1 MPCLLKE
8 VKLIMMSS
16 ILAALLL
23 AAAAKAIVI
32 PESNGNDAAGLT
44 NHQPQIETSIRLQG
58 NGVLRIPVYRTSRM
72 SSNDRKRQ
80 LFDPLRNDISGY
92 SIQRKSSLPP
102 ALLLL
107 TPLSF
112 YRNLCWNSSIDSGS
126 SGRYW
131 VF

>member
-1 MPCLLKE
+1 MNY
-8 VKLIMMSS
+8 IF
-16 ILAALLL
+16 AAVLL

-32 PESNGNDAAGLT
+32 PESNGNDTGGLT
-44 NHQPQIETSIRLQG
+44 NHQPQIEAPTQLQG
-58 NGVLRIPVYRTSRM
+58 NGVLRVPVYRTSRM

-92 SIQRKSSLPP
+92 SIQRKYSLPT

-107 TPLSF
+107 TSFSF
-112 YRNLCWNSSIDSGS
+112 YRNLCRNSSVDGGS
-126 SGRYW
+126 SDRYW

>member
-1 MPCLLKE
+1 M
-8 VKLIMMSS
+8 KLTKMNS

-23 AAAAKAIVI
+23 AAAAAAKAIVI
-32 PESNGNDAAGLT
+32 PESNGNDTGGLT
-44 NHQPQIETSIRLQG
+44 NHQPQIETPTRLQG
-58 NGVLRIPVYRTSRM
+58 NGVLRVPVYRTSRM

-92 SIQRKSSLPP
+92 SIQRKSSLPA

-107 TPLSF
+107 TSFSF
-112 YRNLCWNSSIDSGS
+112 YRNLCRNFSAGGGS
-126 SGRYW
+126 SDRYW